1 MSLRVA
7 TLDPRKPIRNQR
19 IGRTIR
25 HVLSRRSA
33 PDAGSKSDCRVAPP
47 YTYTLIA
54 RVIGP
59 SAPPIGVEFMMEQT
73 AAGRLLP
80 RTVQTNP
87 AQPTIVQTN
96 TDIISNRD
104 IVGTLFIKVD

>member
-1 MSLRVA
+1 MRAAKAIVA
-7 TLDPRKPIRNQR
+7 
-19 IGRTIR
+19 
-25 HVLSRRSA
+25 
-33 PDAGSKSDCRVAPP
+33 VAPP